1 MKTKITY
8 QKGSNTF
15 RLMPFNYWAAS
26 VKDEKLIFNSW
37 DGMTK
42 KMFKSNPFLK
52 VKILFIFLKL
62 KITNNL

>member
-8 QKGSNTF
+8 SKSTSTF
-15 RLMPFNYWAAS
+15 RFMPYNYWAAS
-26 VKDEKLIFNSW
+26 VKNGKLVFNSW

-52 VKILFIFLKL
+52 VLILFIFLKL
-62 KITNNL
+62 KITNKI